1 MRHQRSA
8 PSVVP
13 PAPRSGRRLWLA
25 CWNGQ
30 LPAEVLS
37 TRDREDLVWHLVENG
52 WTDRE
57 IAQHTCMTE
66 YTTARIRTR
75 LELEANSPIEGAAA

>member
-1 MRHQRSA
+1 MRHHRPA
-8 PSVVP
+8 PTEVP
-13 PAPRSGRRLWLA
+13 PAPRSGRHLWLA

-37 TRDREDLVWHLVENG
+37 TRDREDLVWHLVDRG

-57 IAQHTCMTE
+57 IAEHTCMTE

-75 LELEANSPIEGAAA
+75 LGLAGNEPAREVA